1 MSERHLWM
9 GGDCPVD
16 PETVV
21 EVEFRGMER
30 ATTPAG
36 RLYWGRAGKPGDI
49 VSYRVIP
56 EPALIGPDVNQSDPP
71 PCPKGEPF
79 YWERA
84 AAAYTA
90 LVGEV
95 LPAWKVRLMAELLR
109 MAEEA
114 EKNG

>member
-21 EVEFRGMER
+21 EVEFRGISR
-30 ATTPAG
+30 AALPAG
-36 RLYWGRAGKPGDI
+36 RLRWDRRGVSEDI
-49 VSYRVIP
+49 TSYRVIP
-56 EPALIGPDVNQSDPP
+56 EPALTGPDVNQSDPP
-71 PCPKGEPF
+71 RTMYG
-79 YWERA
+79 RA
-84 AAAYTA
+84 AAAFAEITGRTMTLRDA
-90 LVGEV
+90 KLFS
-95 LPAWKVRLMAELLR
+95 ELLR

>member
-71 PCPKGEPF
+71 RTMYG
-79 YWERA
+79 RA
-84 AAAYTA
+84 AAAFAEITGRTMTLRDA
-90 LVGEV
+90 KLFS
-95 LPAWKVRLMAELLR
+95 ELLR

-114 EKNG
+114 GKNG